1 MVVPNMAEG
10 VSRNDPQPLYKQLK
24 DRILT
29 ALADGT
35 LPPRT
40 KLASERELVEHYGV
54 SRITVRQAMKEL
66 VLEGYLRSHPGK
78 GFYATGRRHTPA
90 YEIELL
96 RSFTATAIAHGQR
109 PGSRV
114 LHLAVEPASAEI
126 ALSLL
131 IDDGA
136 PVVSLRRLR
145 LLGGQP
151 VAISHDWIALEHVP
165 GFLDLDWSVENR
177 SLYADLQGRY
187 GLDPQRGQTILSAR
201 LAQGD
206 EAGLLDLPPP
216 AAVLTVEQIAYDAQ
230 NTPINLTFSTH
241 HPQRYPLRLD
251 QDGQARR

>member
-1 MVVPNMAEG
+1 MAEG

-29 ALADGT
+29 ALSDGS
-35 LPPRT
+35 LPART
-40 KLASERELVEHYGV
+40 KLASERELVEQYGV

-78 GFYATGRRHTPA
+78 GFYATGRHHAPA
-90 YEIELL
+90 YELELL
-96 RSFTATAIAHGQR
+96 RSFTATALAHGQR
-109 PGSRV
+109 PGSRM
-114 LHLAVEPASAEI
+114 LHLGIEPASAEI

-131 IDDGA
+131 IEDGA

-145 LLGGQP
+145 LLDGQP
-151 VAISHDWIALEHVP
+151 VAISHDWMAHDQVP
-165 GFLDLDWSVENR
+165 GLTELDWAIENR
-177 SLYADLQGRY
+177 SLYADLQGSY

-201 LAQGD
+201 MAEGD
-206 EAGLLDLPPP
+206 EAELLGLPGQ
-216 AAVLTVEQIAYDAQ
+216 AAVLTVEQIAYDRQ

-251 QDGQARR
+251 QEGQARR